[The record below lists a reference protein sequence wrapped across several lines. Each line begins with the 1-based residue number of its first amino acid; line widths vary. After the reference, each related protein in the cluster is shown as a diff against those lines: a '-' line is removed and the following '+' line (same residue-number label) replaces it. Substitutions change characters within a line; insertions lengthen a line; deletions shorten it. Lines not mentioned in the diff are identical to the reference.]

1 MYLLSTTGFQ
11 SRYQDIAA
19 QPGGTLVFSRV
30 EDFPHNFVDGR
41 GMGCRL
47 MPHQSDLDRP
57 DSAARDVASVYHNLY
72 DGVPVTKN
80 GLPPTSL
87 ISQFVCQH
95 RDSISLLAGY
105 RNEYD
110 EGGGAS
116 LRMRTSRSY
125 RPSFRIVRRLCNSP
139 GEACLRRS
147 GQDTPHLGT
156 QISPNRRTP

>member
-72 DGVPVTKN
+72 DGVPVSKN
-80 GLPPTSL
+80 ELPPTSL

-110 EGGGAS
+110 EWGCAS
-116 LRMRTSRSY
+116 PEDAHLAIIQAIISYCQATLQQSRRGMPAQI
-125 RPSFRIVRRLCNSP
+125 RPGHPAPWHSDQS
-139 GEACLRRS
+139 
-147 GQDTPHLGT
+147 
-156 QISPNRRTP
+156 